1 MRTQKQGKQAK
12 RNRKE
17 RPQERN
23 NGHRDVK
30 ETHRDR
36 ARENFEEILRTQ
48 NKNKEDKM
56 LWDRKGGGATDTH
69 LHTLQTMTRPFWAGD
84 GCLALLAFLR
94 PNVVG
99 PFFVDPKNKYLFAFE
114 LNRKAESNSK

>member
-12 RNRKE
+12 RKRKE

-23 NGHRDVK
+23 NDHRDVK

-48 NKNKEDKM
+48 NKDKEDKM
-56 LWDRKGGGATDTH
+56 LWARKGGGGGATATH
-69 LHTLQTMTRPFWAGD
+69 LHNLQKMTRPFWAGD
-84 GCLALLAFLR
+84 G
-94 PNVVG
+94 G
-99 PFFVDPKNKYLFAFE
+99 
-114 LNRKAESNSK
+114 